1 MLLMNNY
8 YLKNKPK
15 LMKAFQ
21 KIIENPQ
28 IEEKIFLPLFDKQE
42 ISDLK
47 KKVQKEFESL
57 IPLIPYIG
65 GDKNKRMT
73 DFLIHTG
80 WSLAI
85 YRTLSKRGMNVHQV
99 GQIIYE
105 ISEIYYNSLNFLVK
119 KFGKWYYFSRI
130 AQYLLERNSR
140 KRKRWNYS
148 ADFQGDL
155 IKGDGKEFSIG
166 YNYTECG
173 NYKFLKKQDAEELT
187 PYICLCDYA
196 LYRALGIGFKR
207 TGTIGM
213 NADCCDFRL
222 IKNYQTPRGWPPENL
237 EEFKNYKLHKISN

>member
-1 MLLMNNY
+1 MSLMNNY
-8 YLKNKPK
+8 YQKNKRT
-15 LMKAFQ
+15 LMKEC
-21 KIIENPQ
+21 KKVVEHPL
-28 IEEKIFLPLFDKQE
+28 IEEKVLLSHFDKQE

-47 KKVQKEFESL
+47 KEVLEEFERL
-57 IPLIPYIG
+57 IPQIPFIG

-85 YRTLSKRGMNVHQV
+85 YRALSKRGMNIHQV

-105 ISEIYYNSLNFLVK
+105 ISEIYYDSIHFLVK
-119 KFGKWYYFSRI
+119 KFVKWYYFSRI
-130 AQYLLERNSR
+130 AQYLFERNNRLR
-140 KRKRWNYS
+140 KKWNYP

-155 IKGDGKEFSIG
+155 IKGDGKDFAVG

-173 NYKFLKKQDAEELT
+173 NYKFLKEQNAVELT

-207 TGTIGM
+207 TRTIGM
-213 NADCCDFRL
+213 NANHCDFRL
-222 IKNYQTPRGWPPENL
+222 KKNYETPRGWPPERL
-237 EEFKNYKLHKISN
+237 EEFKNYLN